1 MKTANLAEQQTEPQ
15 AKSEANHPADHQA
28 QQQASELHQEAER
41 LSDLEQDDAA
51 LLKYQQA
58 LALDPDKAETHYNM
72 GLIYKY
78 RGQWQRSLDH
88 NLRAHQLNPQD
99 EASKWNLGI
108 AATALRQWDLARL
121 AWQQCG
127 LPITGESGPID
138 MNLGMVP
145 IRLNP
150 DGNGEVV
157 WATRIDPV
165 RARIDSVP
173 YPESGFRYGDVV
185 LHDGAPVG
193 YRELDGRQLPV
204 FNVLELFSHSAFRTF
219 VATIEIIDEQ
229 DLERLEHL
237 LAGVPHEIEDWTS
250 NVRILCKRCSEGIPH
265 DHDDDGFPQE
275 LELIRK
281 LGIATQDQAVLEKAL
296 NKLQKQTGAR
306 LLSLEWD
313 KKYVH

>member
-1 MKTANLAEQQTEPQ
+1 MLQLRVDKNRVSAVSPGLRSVLGKIMKTMDMAKQQTKQQAEPQPEPQPEQQAPHLAGDQ
-15 AKSEANHPADHQA
+15 AA
-28 QQQASELHQEAER
+28 QQASPLQREAGQ
-41 LSDLEQDDAA
+41 LSDLGQDDEA

-58 LALDPDKAETHYNM
+58 LLLDPEQAETHYNM

-88 NLRAHQLNPQD
+88 NLRAHQLDPGD
-99 EASKWNLGI
+99 EAINWNLGI
-108 AATALRQWDLARL
+108 AATALRRWDLARM

-127 LPITGESGPID
+127 LPISGESGPIE

-157 WATRIDPV
+157 WATRLDPV

-173 YPESGFRYGDVV
+173 YLESGFRHGDVV

-204 FNVLELFSHSAFRTF
+204 FNVLELFTHSAFRTF
-219 VATIEIIDEQ
+219 VATIEINDEQ
-229 DLERLEHL
+229 DLDRLEHL
-237 LAGVPHEIEDWTS
+237 LAGVPHEMEDWTS
-250 NVRILCKRCSEGIPH
+250 NVRILCKRCS
-265 DHDDDGFPQE
+265 
-275 LELIRK
+275 
-281 LGIATQDQAVLEKAL
+281 
-296 NKLQKQTGAR
+296 
-306 LLSLEWD
+306 
-313 KKYVH
+313 